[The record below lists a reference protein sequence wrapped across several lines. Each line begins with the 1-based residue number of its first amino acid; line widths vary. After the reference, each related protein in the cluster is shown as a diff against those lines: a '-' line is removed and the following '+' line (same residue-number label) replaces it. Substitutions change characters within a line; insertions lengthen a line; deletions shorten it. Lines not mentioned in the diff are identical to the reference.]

1 MKNYWTRSSA
11 TVNQHI
17 LSNFSGAGMIFS
29 PIKATVFCF
38 FGKWEPCGGH
48 VKPAPYQG
56 LLCLPPE
63 ASGIAISHL
72 LCWKAFQCDLVSDL
86 ITDYVFLLTMGSS
99 LTVWHFQKLAGNEM
113 DDSIVNLHFQK
124 KKRHCIFYPTS
135 EILNTVCFNHFS
147 VPPKGQRALLRNF
160 WDSLFPLVKVWFLQS
175 STCD

>member
-124 KKRHCIFYPTS
+124 KKGIAFFIPLRKFLIQSVST
-135 EILNTVCFNHFS
+135 ILVF
-147 VPPKGQRALLRNF
+147 PPKGKGL
-160 WDSLFPLVKVWFLQS
+160 
-175 STCD
+175 C